1 VHELVESERA
11 LAETAPEARWED
23 FYAEHIIDRFG

>member
-11 LAETAPEARWED
+11 LDAAAARWED
-23 FYAEHIIDRFG
+23 FYAERIVARFGS

>member
-11 LAETAPEARWED
+11 VAETAPEARWED
-23 FYAEHIIDRFG
+23 VYAERIVDSFG

>member
-11 LAETAPEARWED
+11 LAETAPEARWEE
-23 FYAEHIIDRFG
+23 FYAERIIARFG